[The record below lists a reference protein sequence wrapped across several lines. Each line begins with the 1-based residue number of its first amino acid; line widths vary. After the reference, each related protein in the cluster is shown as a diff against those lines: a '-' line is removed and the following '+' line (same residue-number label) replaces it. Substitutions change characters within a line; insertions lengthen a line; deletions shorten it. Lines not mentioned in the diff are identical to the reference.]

1 VRPSFKTIA
10 INASVVTALVGGGVA
25 YMSFNNAVALT
36 VDGET
41 ETVHTFG
48 NSVGS
53 VLESQGIEVG
63 DRDEVVPSLDS
74 KIEDGTEITV
84 RYGREVTVTI
94 DGEEETFWTTAL
106 SVEEALAELD
116 IRDGADLSVARSLDI
131 GRSGLDFEVRTP
143 KDITLIADG
152 DEDEQTITA
161 LTVREAL
168 AAFDV
173 ELGELDIVE
182 PSLETKLADES
193 EVIVKRVTVER
204 ETVEVDIDFDST
216 EKEDDSLEVGKT
228 SVATEGKK
236 GLMEREV
243 EKTYIDGELEE
254 KETLS
259 ETVVAEPVTEVVLV
273 GTKQPAPPPVVEE
286 EDDSDDSNGGGDNGG
301 GDNGGDN
308 NVDGGVWDRL
318 AQCESGGNW
327 SINTGN
333 GYYGGLQFSL
343 QTWRAYGG
351 SGYPHENSKAEQIRI
366 AEKVRS
372 ARGHYGDWPACARK
386 LGLPTS

>member
-1 VRPSFKTIA
+1 MT
-10 INASVVTALVGGGVA
+10 
-25 YMSFNNAVALT
+25 FNNAVVLT

-41 ETVHTFG
+41 ETVHTFS
-48 NSVGS
+48 NDVGS
-53 VLESQGIEVG
+53 VLESQGIEIG
-63 DRDEVVPSLDS
+63 SRDEVVPSPDS

-84 RYGREVTVTI
+84 RYGREVTVTV

-106 SVEEALAELD
+106 SVDEALAELG
-116 IRDGADLSVARSLDI
+116 IRDDGADLSVARSLDI
-131 GRSGLDFEVRTP
+131 GRGGLDFEVRTP

-152 DEDEQTITA
+152 DEEELTITA

-168 AAFDV
+168 ADFDV
-173 ELGELDIVE
+173 DLGELDIVE
-182 PSLETKLADES
+182 PSLDTKLSDEA
-193 EVIVKRVTVER
+193 EVVVKRVTVER
-204 ETVEVDIDFDST
+204 ETVEVDIDFEST

-259 ETVVAEPVTEVVLV
+259 ETVVAEPVNEVVLI

-286 EDDSDDSNGGGDNGG
+286 EEDDSNDGGGNDNGG
-301 GDNGGDN
+301 GGGGDN

-343 QTWRAYGG
+343 QTWNAYGG
-351 SGYPHENSKAEQIRI
+351 SGYPHENSKSEQIRI